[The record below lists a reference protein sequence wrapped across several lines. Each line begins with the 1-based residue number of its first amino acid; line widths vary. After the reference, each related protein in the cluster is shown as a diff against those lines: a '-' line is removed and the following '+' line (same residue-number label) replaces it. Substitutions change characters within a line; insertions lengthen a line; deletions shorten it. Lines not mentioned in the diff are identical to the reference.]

1 MKRLFCSIAS
11 SYDGARQR
19 SEVNVNGDN
28 VLDANQQKQQR
39 VSRTIE
45 RILHLKFVKNRE
57 AMDES
62 STSTSTPTTP
72 SPPDVEKSKIKR
84 SASDVNSDLQNDLE
98 FVCYLQIS

>member
-1 MKRLFCSIAS
+1 MDGFVRLAQTILMI
-11 SYDGARQR
+11 
-19 SEVNVNGDN
+19 NN

-57 AMDES
+57 VMDES

-84 SASDVNSDLQNDLE
+84 SASDVNSDFQNDLE
-98 FVCYLQIS
+98 FVFYLQIS